1 MCIVLLSPFGVG
13 LGCCLTWLRE
23 GRSYSIT
30 FVRVKSMIA
39 KHKKLLSLSST
50 ALVGLSVFTPAP
62 ASAAIARF
70 FGWKFSDREIYQDL
84 IQYADAA
91 GVICGLVPI
100 PAIGCTV
107 LVTGTTIL
115 KIVDPP
121 PTEILSGRVT
131 IDFDPSNELLYAGWY
146 GEFGANP
153 LLPAPPVDG
162 STFDQNLL
170 QFNSNPAM
178 VSSSINIDQ
187 TNGRVV
193 FEFDWGSTGFI
204 PTLNLDAQGHF
215 NILGMYFLPSSPVP
229 DSLIGTSPNP
239 LIGTIVGSLEDI
251 QANGTNASSYLQCRI
266 RSENGGADLISYCG
280 ETVPEPTSILSLLAL
295 GTLGAASTLKRQ
307 LKSSKSTEK
316 ETTKVS

>member
-1 MCIVLLSPFGVG
+1 M
-13 LGCCLTWLRE
+13 
-23 GRSYSIT
+23 IT
-30 FVRVKSMIA
+30 
-39 KHKKLLSLSST
+39 KHKKFWSLSLSIL
-50 ALVGLSVFTPAP
+50 AGLSVFTPHP

-70 FGWKFSDREIYQDL
+70 FGWKFSDSEIWRT
-84 IQYADAA
+84 IIEYADAA
-91 GVICGLVPI
+91 GVICGIVPI
-100 PAIGCTV
+100 PNIGCTV
-107 LVTGTTIL
+107 VTTTTVLVKVI
-115 KIVDPP
+115 DPP

-178 VSSSINIDQ
+178 VSSNINIDQ

-193 FEFDWGSTGFI
+193 FEFDWGSAGFI
-204 PTLNLDAQGHF
+204 PTLNLDSQGHF

-239 LIGTIVGSLEDI
+239 FIGTVVGSLEDI

-266 RSENGGADLISYCG
+266 RSENGGADIISYCG
-280 ETVPEPTSILSLLAL
+280 GTVPVPEPSSILSLLAL

-307 LKSSKSTEK
+307 LKSSKSSEK